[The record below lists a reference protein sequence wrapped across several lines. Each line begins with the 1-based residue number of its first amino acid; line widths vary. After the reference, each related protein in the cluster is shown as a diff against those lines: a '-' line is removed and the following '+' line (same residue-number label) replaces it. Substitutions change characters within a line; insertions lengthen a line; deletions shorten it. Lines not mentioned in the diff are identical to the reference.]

1 MESLKDDLKLAI
13 CQHDI
18 VWEDARATLARIDT
32 PVRRFCARYRPDVL
46 LLPEAFSVGFT
57 MNPAAAETDEGPS
70 ASWLRRVAAETGTA
84 LVASIPT
91 WTDSPK
97 GAVRVN
103 RCRFVTPDG
112 REWHYDKRH
121 LFSPSGE
128 SPAYV
133 PGRQRC
139 TVDYL
144 GWKIELNV
152 CYDLRFPVWSRN
164 VNCGYDLL
172 VNIANWPD
180 SRIEAASILTHARAV
195 ENACYAAFCNRI
207 GSDNLCEYDG
217 GSMIVDFFGLDI
229 ARRRRVRGVRFYEAV
244 LSMKRLNHYRERFP
258 VSSDA
263 DSFVIQIEPKRT

>member
-1 MESLKDDLKLAI
+1 MA
-13 CQHDI
+13 
-18 VWEDARATLARIDT
+18 
-32 PVRRFCARYRPDVL
+32 
-46 LLPEAFSVGFT
+46 SV
-57 MNPAAAETDEGPS
+57 
-70 ASWLRRVAAETGTA
+70 
-84 LVASIPT
+84 PT
-91 WTDSPK
+91 WTDSPE
-97 GAVRVN
+97 GEVRVN
-103 RCRFVTPDG
+103 RCRFVAPDG

-133 PGRQRC
+133 PGTKRC

-164 VNCGYDLL
+164 VDCGYDLL

-180 SRIEAASILTHARAV
+180 SRIGAADILTHARAV

-207 GSDNLCEYDG
+207 GHDSLCDYRG

-229 ARRRRVRGVRFYEAV
+229 ARRRRVRGVRFYEAD
-244 LSMKRLNHYRERFP
+244 LSMPRLTHYRERFP

-263 DSFVIQIEPKRT
+263 DSFEIHIDS

>member
-1 MESLKDDLKLAI
+1 MRENLKLAL
-13 CQHDI
+13 CQHNI
-18 VWEDARATLARIDT
+18 VWEDAVATLARIDA
-32 PVRRFCARYRPDVL
+32 PVRRYCLRYHPDVL

-57 MNPAAAETDEGPS
+57 MNPAVAESEDGPT
-70 ASWLRRVAAETGTA
+70 ATWMRRVAADTGTA
-84 LVASIPT
+84 LVGSVPT
-91 WTDSPK
+91 RIQGPE
-97 GAVRVN
+97 GEVRVN
-103 RCRFVTPDG
+103 RCRFVAPDG
-112 REWHYDKRH
+112 REWSYDKRH

-133 PGRQRC
+133 PGTQRR

-164 VNCGYDLL
+164 VDCGYDLL

-180 SRIEAASILTHARAV
+180 SRIDAAEILTHARAV

-207 GSDNLCEYDG
+207 GSDSLCRYNG
-217 GSMIVDFFGLDI
+217 HSMIVGFFGDDI

-244 LSMKRLNHYRERFP
+244 LSLKRLNHYRERFP

-263 DSFVIQIEPKRT
+263 DSFVINT